1 MFGNELRTKLLEQ
14 RRAENLFDEGVR
26 DRDWNHKM
34 IHKTY
39 ADNRRG
45 VAKNPVMAGDV
56 ALMKNT
62 KTFGKL
68 HANFQSE
75 PYTVPTKEG
84 SQVTVWSKEDVEER
98 RNSFFDKRLN

>member
-1 MFGNELRTKLLEQ
+1 MFGNELKTKRLEQ

-62 KTFGKL
+62 KRLESFT
-68 HANFQSE
+68 QI
-75 PYTVPTKEG
+75 
-84 SQVTVWSKEDVEER
+84 SKMSHTQCRQRKAVR
-98 RNSFFDKRLN
+98 

>member
-14 RRAENLFDEGVR
+14 RRAENLFDEEVR

-56 ALMKNT
+56 ALMKN
-62 KTFGKL
+62 K
-68 HANFQSE
+68 N
-75 PYTVPTKEG
+75 
-84 SQVTVWSKEDVEER
+84 VWKASRK
-98 RNSFFDKRLN
+98 FPK

>member
-14 RRAENLFDEGVR
+14 KRAENLFDEGVR

-39 ADNRRG
+39 ADNGRD

-62 KTFGKL
+62 KRLESFT
-68 HANFQSE
+68 QI
-75 PYTVPTKEG
+75 
-84 SQVTVWSKEDVEER
+84 SQVSHTQCRQRKAVR
-98 RNSFFDKRLN
+98 

>member
-26 DRDWNHKM
+26 DRDW
-34 IHKTY
+34 
-39 ADNRRG
+39 RG

-84 SQVTVWSKEDVEER
+84 SEVTVWSKEDVEER